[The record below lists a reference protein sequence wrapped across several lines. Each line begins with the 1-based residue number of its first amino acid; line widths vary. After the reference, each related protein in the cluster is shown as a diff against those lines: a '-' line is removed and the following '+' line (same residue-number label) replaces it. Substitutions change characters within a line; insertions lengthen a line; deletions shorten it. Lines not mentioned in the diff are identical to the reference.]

1 MTRLGECAH
10 EYVAQ
15 RSVILDDEQF
25 QRFTFLSSRSCIVMK
40 VSSSRPPQAFSAVVV
55 LVLTFLNLSRALA
68 GPPFV
73 TDDPVPTDYRD
84 WEIYAGLQYENATGG
99 DTPFG
104 APFLELNY
112 GAMPN
117 VQVSMSTA
125 LGDDGTPAVRRYGG
139 GGIEFGIKTRFVQ
152 EAGGWPQISFYPS
165 VSFPTTAGDHAVTFL
180 PLWMQ
185 KTSGPWTA
193 FGGGGVYLNR
203 SPGERDSTLFGLALE
218 RTLSPHLTVGVEL
231 YHQSADEIGGT
242 DTTAANL
249 GAIAPLGRYHAILF
263 SAGRGFHGNDAFSAY
278 ASYEFALGPGASSS
292 P

>member
-1 MTRLGECAH
+1 VSVSSRRRRRAF
-10 EYVAQ
+10 
-15 RSVILDDEQF
+15 SVIAAG
-25 QRFTFLSSRSCIVMK
+25 I
-40 VSSSRPPQAFSAVVV
+40 
-55 LVLTFLNLSRALA
+55 LTFLNLSRALA

-84 WEIYAGLQYENATGG
+84 WEIYAGVQYENATDG

-125 LGDDGTPAVRRYGG
+125 LGDDGTQ
-139 GGIEFGIKTRFVQ
+139 FGIKTRFVH

-165 VSFPTTAGDHAVTFL
+165 VSFPTAAGDHAVTFL
-180 PLWMQ
+180 PLWLQ
-185 KTSGPWTA
+185 KSSGAWTA

-203 SPGERDSTLFGLALE
+203 GPGERDYTLFGLALE
-218 RTLSPHLTVGVEL
+218 RTLASHVTVGAEI
-231 YHQSADEIGGT
+231 YHQSADAIGGT

-263 SAGRGFHGNDAFSAY
+263 SAGRGLHGNDAFSAY
-278 ASYEFALGPGASSS
+278 ASYEFALGPGASAS